1 MHASV
6 SSTAIKDSPASCDTD
21 AVTGYTI
28 REARRDD
35 IGAIVR
41 MLADDQL
48 GATRDNPDDLEP
60 YLRAFD
66 DIKADPNQLLAVVTS
81 GDEPVGTLQL
91 TTIPG
96 LARRGALRGQI
107 EAVRIRADHR
117 GSGLG
122 ADLIRW
128 AIDES
133 RRRGCA
139 LVQLTSDVSRTDAHR
154 FYQRLG
160 FAPSHTG
167 FKLKL

>member
-1 MHASV
+1 M
-6 SSTAIKDSPASCDTD
+6 
-21 AVTGYTI
+21 I
-28 REARRDD
+28 RRARHED

-48 GATRDNPDDLEP
+48 GATRDDPHDLEP
-60 YLRAFD
+60 YLRAFEQID
-66 DIKADPNQLLAVVTS
+66 ADPNQLLVVVTA
-81 GDEPVGTLQL
+81 DNEPAGTLQL
-91 TTIPG
+91 TIIPG
-96 LARRGALRGQI
+96 LARRGALRGQV
-107 EAVRIRADHR
+107 EAVRIHADHR

-122 ADLIRW
+122 ADLMHW

-154 FYQRLG
+154 FYERLG
-160 FAPSHTG
+160 FVPSHTG

>member
-1 MHASV
+1 M
-6 SSTAIKDSPASCDTD
+6 TD
-21 AVTGYTI
+21 YSI
-28 REARRDD
+28 RRATRDD

-60 YLRAFD
+60 YQRAFE
-66 DIKADPNQLLAVVTS
+66 DIDADPNQLLVVVTS
-81 GDEPVGTLQL
+81 DDEPVGTLQL
-91 TTIPG
+91 TIIPG
-96 LARRGALRGQI
+96 LARRGALRGQV
-107 EAVRIRADHR
+107 EAVRIHAGHR

-122 ADLIRW
+122 ADLMRW

-139 LVQLTSDVSRTDAHR
+139 LVQLTSDVSRADAHR
-154 FYQRLG
+154 FYERLG
-160 FAPSHTG
+160 FVASHTG

>member
-1 MHASV
+1 M
-6 SSTAIKDSPASCDTD
+6 TD
-21 AVTGYTI
+21 YSI
-28 REARRDD
+28 RRARRDD

-48 GATRDNPDDLEP
+48 GATRDDPGDLEP
-60 YLRAFD
+60 YLRAFE
-66 DIKADPNQLLAVVTS
+66 DIDADPNQFLVVLTFD
-81 GDEPVGTLQL
+81 DEPVGTLQL
-91 TTIPG
+91 TVIPG

-107 EAVRIRADHR
+107 EAVRIHADHR

-122 ADLIRW
+122 ADLVRW

-139 LVQLTSDVSRTDAHR
+139 LVQLTSDVARTDAHR
-154 FYQRLG
+154 FYERLG
-160 FAPSHTG
+160 FVPSHTG